1 MPKMGRPDSASPNQ
15 FRNVSMAARTQ
26 ASQNNRNVG
35 DSLNRMAGIREDSR
49 FVDAKTHNKL
59 DKDGFLKLLSH
70 QLQNQDPMQ
79 PMDQKQFAADLAQF
93 SQLEQL
99 ANLNVQVEKQGE
111 NSPAENKFYG
121 ASFIGKEVLTQ
132 GTSLEYDGNGDPVP
146 LPFKLPQD
154 ARELRVRVFDSRN
167 QMVAQI
173 ERDGLTQGSHTLVWD
188 GVMNDGTMAT
198 KDSYRFEVKA
208 WNDAYEEFEGE
219 TQAKGLV
226 TGVSFEFGETVLS
239 LDNGQSVF
247 LRDVINFK
255 MPKAN
260 NAARQ
265 ESPVL
270 PKQAASAYNQMNQL
284 GRE

>member
-1 MPKMGRPDSASPNQ
+1 MGRPDVAGNSQ
-15 FRNVSMAARTQ
+15 FRNISMAQTS
-26 ASQNNRNVG
+26 ASQSNQNVG
-35 DSLNRMAGIREDSR
+35 DRLNRVAGRTQDSQ

-70 QLQNQDPMQ
+70 QLQNQDPME

-99 ANLNVQVEKQGE
+99 ANLNVQVEKQGV
-111 NSPAENKFYG
+111 NAPAENKFYG

-132 GTSLEYDGNGDPVP
+132 GTSLEYAGEGEPVP

-154 ARELRVRVFDSRN
+154 AREMRIRVFDSRN

-173 ERDGLTQGSHTLVWD
+173 EREGLSSGSHTLVWD
-188 GVMNDGTMAT
+188 GVMNDGTLAT

-208 WNDAYEEFEGE
+208 WNDRYEEFEGE
-219 TQAKGLV
+219 TRASGLV
-226 TGVSFEFGETVLS
+226 TGVSFEYGETVLS
-239 LDNGQSVF
+239 LNNGQTVF

-255 MPKAN
+255 MPQAN
-260 NAARQ
+260 NAGRQ
-265 ESPVL
+265 DSPAL
-270 PKQAASAYNQMNQL
+270 PKQAASAYNQVNQL